1 MGTDQKAKALREE
14 VALERVLKDEPEFAG
29 RKRKAAYMFQSVT
42 WCVEGFLFP
51 AGLGFKQE
59 RLAAD

>member
-1 MGTDQKAKALREE
+1 MP
-14 VALERVLKDEPEFAG
+14 LERVLKDEPEFAG
-29 RKRKAAYMFQSVT
+29 RKRKAAYVFQSVT